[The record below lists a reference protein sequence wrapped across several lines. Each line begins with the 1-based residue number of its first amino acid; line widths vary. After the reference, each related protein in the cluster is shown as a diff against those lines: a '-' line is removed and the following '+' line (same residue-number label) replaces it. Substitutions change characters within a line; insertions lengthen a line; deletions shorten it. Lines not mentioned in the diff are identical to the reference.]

1 MYNSF
6 ILQGKERKNNHTNVR
21 KTYYWKSI
29 FVICC
34 YSTWK
39 RRHLGT
45 KTRKARYHVSTQD
58 ILAREHVSFQST
70 LARGHVSTQGT
81 LARGHVSI
89 QSTLAGGHVRHARH
103 VGTRVRKH
111 SKHVGTWARKHSKH
125 VGTWARKAR
134 NLADCLKSVLE
145 YKKLES
151 VNGELNSNFKK
162 RIVKKERKFREN
174 NENKICYLKVMILY
188 FKIYNV
194 CGSHGFTSSY

>member
-1 MYNSF
+1 MYSSF
-6 ILQGKERKNNHTNVR
+6 ILQEKERKNNHANVR
-21 KTYYWKSI
+21 KTYYWKRI

-34 YSTWK
+34 YSTWR

-45 KTRKARYHVSTQD
+45 KTRQARYHVSTQD

-70 LARGHVSTQGT
+70 LARGH
-81 LARGHVSI
+81 I
-89 QSTLAGGHVRHARH
+89 RHARH
-103 VGTRVRKH
+103 VGTKVRKH

-151 VNGELNSNFKK
+151 VNGESA
-162 RIVKKERKFREN
+162 KF
-174 NENKICYLKVMILY
+174 
-188 FKIYNV
+188 
-194 CGSHGFTSSY
+194 